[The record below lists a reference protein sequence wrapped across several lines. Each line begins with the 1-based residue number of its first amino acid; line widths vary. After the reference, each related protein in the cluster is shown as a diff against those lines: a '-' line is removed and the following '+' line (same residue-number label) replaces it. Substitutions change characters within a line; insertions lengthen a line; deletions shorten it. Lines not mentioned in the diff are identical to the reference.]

1 MDELKSIPDL
11 THTEGFDNVYIVL
24 VELKIPENVGFI
36 ARVAKNFGFG
46 NLCLYRC
53 RLDDRAYSTASH
65 ARDLLDT
72 AIQIDDLK
80 SFLSKMNHVIGTTGI
95 TAGEYR
101 YFRQPVFTPEDLAY
115 FLKKAGKTAILFG
128 REDFGL
134 LSNEIEICHAVVNI
148 PTSPVYP
155 VMNVSHAAAVI
166 LYEVSKTN
174 FSKKPE
180 KYATAGEIEVFLS
193 NLVEMLREIQYPPH
207 RIRRTIVVFRRVLG
221 RAKVRQHEILTLNG
235 ILRKT
240 VSYIKRK
247 CKS

>member
-1 MDELKSIPDL
+1 MDRVNAHINQSENFGNI
-11 THTEGFDNVYIVL
+11 YIVL

-36 ARVAKNFGFG
+36 ARAAKNFGFK

-53 RLDDRAYSTASH
+53 MIDDRTYSTASH
-65 ARDLLDT
+65 ARDLLDR
-72 AIQIDDLK
+72 AVYIDDLQG
-80 SFLSKMNHVIGTTGI
+80 FLSKMNHVIGTTGI

-101 YFRQPVFTPEDLAY
+101 YFRQPVLSPEDLSNL
-115 FLKKAGKTAILFG
+115 LKRAGKTAILFG

-134 LSNEIEICHAVVNI
+134 LSDEIELCHAIVNI
-148 PTSPVYP
+148 PTSPEYP

-166 LYEVSKTN
+166 LYEISKIKL
-174 FSKKPE
+174 SKKPE
-180 KYATAGEIEVFLS
+180 KYATVEEIEVFLS
-193 NLVEMLREIQYPPH
+193 NLVEMLKTVQYPPH